1 MKSDNEILDQLIH
14 RLCVMEDH
22 VTNLK
27 RGGRYS
33 DYSLVNKLN
42 YQIDEIIED
51 SIRILKEKQRE
62 RNYNA

>member
-1 MKSDNEILDQLIH
+1 MKSDNEILERLIY
-14 RLCVMEDH
+14 RLGLMEDH
-22 VTNLK
+22 VTKLK
-27 RGGRYS
+27 HDERES
-33 DYSLVNKLN
+33 DISLINKLN